1 MLALYV
7 ADLQIQSAIRRFK
20 TMIYIFLPPS
30 VTRRRCIHVIILE
43 PPLMNSALLG
53 EGERLLH
60 LLPSNVEEVLDGFSK
75 SILWLG
81 CTDCS

>member
-1 MLALYV
+1 M
-7 ADLQIQSAIRRFK
+7 RFK
-20 TMIYIFLPPS
+20 TIIYMFLLPS
-30 VTRRRCIHVIILE
+30 VTRRRYIHVIIIE

-60 LLPSNVEEVLDGFSK
+60 LLPRSNVEEAFDDFSK